1 MKTATTSIATCA
13 GDTCA
18 IALKASNPDTPE
30 KRRKRHLAQTHV
42 LLAAM
47 AMHHMEDGLSTD
59 GLDDVF
65 NLLQMA
71 LHGVETL
78 RSWHLYDLA
87 EASQPTTTS
96 TATEGH
102 RHA

>member
-1 MKTATTSIATCA
+1 MRTATTLIAVCA

-18 IALKASNPDTPE
+18 TTPNASNPDTPE
-30 KRRKRHLAQTHV
+30 KRSKRHAAQTHV

-47 AMHHMEDGLSTD
+47 ALHHMEDGLSND

-65 NLLQMA
+65 NLLTMA

-78 RSWHLYDLA
+78 RSWYLYDLA

-96 TATEGH
+96 TAT
-102 RHA
+102 